1 MAPQVR
7 HVSGIVDEHVDNG
20 NHDDDEWGMTMGNK
34 SLQENRFK
42 IAMSLPPQ
50 TQLLIISRFAEYC
63 FLYFYVLNL
72 IGGKKTSKQFNDMI
86 NKKGIFDDVTCI
98 SQDFG
103 GSRFCI
109 YFFMNLDFKGLGR
122 LNTF

>member
-1 MAPQVR
+1 MAPKVR

-50 TQLLIISRFAEYC
+50 TQLLIISRFAVLFSL
-63 FLYFYVLNL
+63 FLCIEFNWR
-72 IGGKKTSKQFNDMI
+72 KK
-86 NKKGIFDDVTCI
+86 NK
-98 SQDFG
+98 
-103 GSRFCI
+103 
-109 YFFMNLDFKGLGR
+109 
-122 LNTF
+122 